1 MILKV
6 IRYIKGYLRIRI
18 TGYSTERFLNA
29 CRHKGIFLWGLRP
42 VSGAYEMNIT
52 VKEFRQL
59 KPMIRKTGT
68 KVLIV
73 KRTGLPFFLHKYRK
87 RKLFFGGACLCL
99 LMIFAMSRMIWG
111 IDISGNTTYTDEAL
125 LNYLESRNVKNG
137 MARADVDCARIVK
150 DIRKEYNDIIW
161 VSASVRGT
169 KLYIQV
175 KENED
180 SIPVEEHA
188 GQDNNK
194 AVDIV
199 ADQDCVISDIVVRKG
214 VVMVKKGDQVK
225 KGDVLISG
233 QVPVNNDAKEVT
245 GYQYHESDADILGT
259 VVLPYEDECSHVYE
273 EKKKLK
279 QEKGRDIC
287 KEEYFVTIGRMRFTF
302 GSIQNKYKHFE
313 AHASLKQLRLFENFD
328 LPVTFGVRTATPYYA
343 VRKTYTKQ
351 EEQEILSANFYRCL
365 EELEKKGVEILE
377 NDVKIYTGQDSSR
390 AKGTLTVLMPVGEK
404 KPSELLEVPES
415 QEEVQGETV
424 DGNDGSNH

>member
-29 CRHKGIFLWGLRP
+29 CRHKGIFLWGLKP

-73 KRTGLPFFLHKYRK
+73 KRTGLPFFLYKYRK

-99 LMIFAMSRMIWG
+99 FMILFMSRMIWG

-125 LNYLESRNVKNG
+125 LKYLSSRNVKNG
-137 MARADVDCARIVK
+137 MAKSDVDCARIVK

-169 KLYIQV
+169 KLYIQI

-180 SIPVEEHA
+180 SIPVDEKGEE
-188 GQDNNK
+188 NK

-199 ADQDCVISDIVVRKG
+199 ADRDCIVKDIVVRKG
-214 VVMVKKGDQVK
+214 VVKVREGDTVK

-273 EKKKLK
+273 IKEEI
-279 QEKGRDIC
+279 QEEKGIRVK
-287 KEEYFVTIGRMRFTF
+287 KEEYFVTFGKWRFTF
-302 GSIQNKYKHFE
+302 GSVENKYEHFE
-313 AHASLKQLRLFENFD
+313 EYTAFKQLRMFENFD
-328 LPVTFGVRTATPYYA
+328 LPVTVGVRTAVPYRP
-343 VRKTYTKQ
+343 VRKKYTKQ
-351 EEQEILSANFYRCL
+351 EEQEILSAHFYRYL

-377 NDVKIYTGQDSSR
+377 NDVKIYTGHDSSR
-390 AKGTLTVLMPVGEK
+390 AKGSITVLMQVGEK
-404 KPSELLEVPES
+404 KPSELLEIPKS
-415 QEEVQGETV
+415 QEEVQGESV

>member
-29 CRHKGIFLWGLRP
+29 CRHKGIFLWGLKP

-68 KVLIV
+68 RVLIV
-73 KRTGLPFFLHKYRK
+73 KRTGLPFFLYKYRK

-99 LMIFAMSRMIWG
+99 LMILFMSRMIWG
-111 IDISGNTTYTDEAL
+111 IDISGNKTHTDEAL
-125 LNYLESRNVKNG
+125 LKYLNSRNVKNG
-137 MARADVDCARIVK
+137 MSKSDVDCMRIVK
-150 DIRKEYNDIIW
+150 DIRREYNDIIW

-180 SIPVEEHA
+180 SIPVDENKGEE
-188 GQDNNK
+188 NK
-194 AVDIV
+194 AIDIV
-199 ADQDCVISDIVVRKG
+199 ADRDCIITDIVVRKG
-214 VVMVKKGDQVK
+214 VVKVRKGDQVK

-259 VVLPYEDECSHVYE
+259 VVLPYEDACSHVYE
-273 EKKKLK
+273 IKEKI
-279 QEKGRDIC
+279 QEEKGIWMR
-287 KEEYFVTIGRMRFTF
+287 KEEYFVTFGKWRFTF
-302 GSIQNKYKHFE
+302 GSIRNKYEHFE
-313 AHASLKQLRLFENFD
+313 EHASWNQLRLFENFD
-328 LPVTFGVRTATPYYA
+328 LPVTFGVRTASPY
-343 VRKTYTKQ
+343 RPIQKTYTKQ
-351 EEQEILSANFYRCL
+351 EEQEILSANFYRYL

-377 NDVKIYTGQDSSR
+377 NDVKIYTGHDLSQ
-390 AKGTLTVLMPVGEK
+390 AKGSITVLMPVGEK
-404 KPSELLEVPES
+404 KPSELLEIPKK
-415 QEEVQGETV
+415 QEEIQGESV

>member
-29 CRHKGIFLWGLRP
+29 CRHKGIFLWGLKP

-73 KRTGLPFFLHKYRK
+73 KRTGLPFFLYKYRK

-99 LMIFAMSRMIWG
+99 FMILYMSRMIWG

-125 LNYLESRNVKNG
+125 LKYLSSRNVKNG
-137 MARADVDCARIVK
+137 MAKSDVDCARIVK

-169 KLYIQV
+169 KLYIQI

-180 SIPVEEHA
+180 SIPVDEKGEE
-188 GQDNNK
+188 NK

-199 ADQDCVISDIVVRKG
+199 ADRDCIVKDIVVRKG
-214 VVMVKKGDQVK
+214 VVKVREGDTVK

-259 VVLPYEDECSHVYE
+259 VVLPMRTNAAMYMRSRKRYRR
-273 EKKKLK
+273 KK
-279 QEKGRDIC
+279 ES
-287 KEEYFVTIGRMRFTF
+287 
-302 GSIQNKYKHFE
+302 GSKKR
-313 AHASLKQLRLFENFD
+313 S
-328 LPVTFGVRTATPYYA
+328 
-343 VRKTYTKQ
+343 
-351 EEQEILSANFYRCL
+351 IL
-365 EELEKKGVEILE
+365 
-377 NDVKIYTGQDSSR
+377 
-390 AKGTLTVLMPVGEK
+390 
-404 KPSELLEVPES
+404 
-415 QEEVQGETV
+415 
-424 DGNDGSNH
+424 

>member
-29 CRHKGIFLWGLRP
+29 CRHKGIFLWGLKP

-68 KVLIV
+68 RVLIV
-73 KRTGLPFFLHKYRK
+73 KRTGLPFFLYKYRK

-99 LMIFAMSRMIWG
+99 LMILFMSRMIWG
-111 IDISGNTTYTDEAL
+111 IDISGNKTHTDEAL
-125 LNYLESRNVKNG
+125 LKYLNSMNVKNG
-137 MARADVDCARIVK
+137 MSKSDVDCMRIVK
-150 DIRKEYNDIIW
+150 DIRREYNDIIW

-180 SIPVEEHA
+180 SIPVDENKGEE
-188 GQDNNK
+188 NK
-194 AVDIV
+194 AIDIV
-199 ADQDCVISDIVVRKG
+199 ADRDCIITDIVVRKG
-214 VVMVKKGDQVK
+214 VVKVRKGDQVK

-259 VVLPYEDECSHVYE
+259 VVLPYEDACSHVYE
-273 EKKKLK
+273 IKEKI
-279 QEKGRDIC
+279 QEEKGIWMR
-287 KEEYFVTIGRMRFTF
+287 KEEYFVTFGKWRFTF
-302 GSIQNKYKHFE
+302 GSIRNKYEHFE
-313 AHASLKQLRLFENFD
+313 EHASWNQLRLFENFD
-328 LPVTFGVRTATPYYA
+328 LPVTFGVRTASPY
-343 VRKTYTKQ
+343 RPIQKTYTKQ
-351 EEQEILSANFYRCL
+351 EEQEILSANFYRYL

-377 NDVKIYTGQDSSR
+377 NDVKIYTGHDLSQ
-390 AKGTLTVLMPVGEK
+390 AKGSITVLMPVGEK
-404 KPSELLEVPES
+404 KPSELLEIPKK
-415 QEEVQGETV
+415 QEEIQGESV

>member
-29 CRHKGIFLWGLRP
+29 CRHKGIFLWGLKP

-73 KRTGLPFFLHKYRK
+73 KRTGLPFFLYKYRK

-99 LMIFAMSRMIWG
+99 FMILYMSRMIWG

-125 LNYLESRNVKNG
+125 LKYLSSRNVKNG
-137 MARADVDCARIVK
+137 MAKSDVDCARIVK

-169 KLYIQV
+169 KLYIQI

-180 SIPVEEHA
+180 SIPVDEKGEE
-188 GQDNNK
+188 NK

-199 ADQDCVISDIVVRKG
+199 ADRDCIVKDIVVRKG
-214 VVMVKKGDQVK
+214 VVKVREGDTVK

-273 EKKKLK
+273 
-279 QEKGRDIC
+279 I
-287 KEEYFVTIGRMRFTF
+287 KEEI
-302 GSIQNKYKHFE
+302 
-313 AHASLKQLRLFENFD
+313 
-328 LPVTFGVRTATPYYA
+328 
-343 VRKTYTKQ
+343 Q
-351 EEQEILSANFYRCL
+351 EEKESGSKKRSIL
-365 EELEKKGVEILE
+365 
-377 NDVKIYTGQDSSR
+377 
-390 AKGTLTVLMPVGEK
+390 
-404 KPSELLEVPES
+404 
-415 QEEVQGETV
+415 
-424 DGNDGSNH
+424 